1 MGTSS
6 NLKKKK
12 NVLVIVM
19 VNIVLGN
26 KQSKVLVMNIR
37 DVHITFNFLVSFLVR
52 EYADASMKHPFSKK

>member
-12 NVLVIVM
+12 NILVIVM

-37 DVHITFNFLVSFLVR
+37 DVHITFKFFGFIFIH